1 MRTERTASIMPSQGS
16 RVIFDNLLAKTHV
29 QHALVQ
35 LDGQYNELPAVS
47 PQRARIRPPKLTTT
61 QDLATL
67 LFLDETPDRLQATYS
82 SVKRDLA
89 PWKPS
94 PRNIADEESKARF
107 LGDVR
112 YPNPTTTPSTA
123 TT

>member
-1 MRTERTASIMPSQGS
+1 MRPEITAGIMPSQGS
-16 RVIFDNLLAKTHV
+16 RVVFDNLLAKTHV

-35 LDGQYNELPAVS
+35 LDGRYNELPAVS
-47 PQRARIRPPKLTTT
+47 PPRARILPPKLTI